1 MKLKPEIK
9 IEIGGHTDNIGEDR
23 ANQNLSQ
30 ERANSVKKYL
40 VEQGV
45 VSSRLI
51 AKGYGESTPIADNNT
66 EKGKRLNRRTE
77 VKIL

>member
-1 MKLKPEIK
+1 MVEFLKLKPEIK
-9 IEIGGHTDNIGEDR
+9 IEIGGHTDNIGEER

-30 ERANSVKKYL
+30 DRANSVKKYL

-51 AKGYGESTPIADNNT
+51 AKGYAESTPITDNNT
-66 EKGKRLNRRTE
+66 EKG
-77 VKIL
+77 